1 MLLPPGFA
9 PVFPY
14 MTVRDAPALIAFL
27 TKAFRATEIGRSVH
41 ASGRIMNAELRISG
55 AHFMVGEPENKDQC
69 RPGSYYIFVENADRA
84 MAQALES
91 GAKMISPVSDK
102 PYGDRQG
109 GVEDPVGNW
118 WWISQRMVAGPYQHE

>member
-1 MLLPPGFA
+1 
-9 PVFPY
+9 
-14 MTVRDAPALIAFL
+14 
-27 TKAFRATEIGRSVH
+27 
-41 ASGRIMNAELRISG
+41 
-55 AHFMVGEPENKDQC
+55 MVGEPENKSQC

-91 GAKMISPVSDK
+91 GAKMISPVSDM

-118 WWISQRMVAGPYQHE
+118 WWISQRMVPGPYKHG